1 MRKVTHGGTRDVSC
15 RESRP
20 KSRPPSSPKQSRLL
34 ETVRG
39 FVCFCG
45 CLILFSLIL
54 FSMQNDLLAIA
65 IQSVATAA
73 PAARVAAAVAVSPG
87 CCKAKTTRVG
97 SSLVGSSSIF
107 SNAQELTSR
116 STRPSTSYAG
126 SHQDGACG
134 DLPAEPDHLVY
145 FSDLP
150 VSANTS
156 SSHPIAL
163 SLIQLATGYVP
174 LFVLTCR
181 S

>member
-1 MRKVTHGGTRDVSC
+1 VSC
-15 RESRP
+15 QESCP
-20 KSRPPSSPKQSRLL
+20 KSRPPSSPKQSRLP
-34 ETVRG
+34 ETVCG
-39 FVCFCG
+39 FVCFRG
-45 CLILFSLIL
+45 CLIL

-65 IQSVATAA
+65 IQPVAMAA
-73 PAARVAAAVAVSPG
+73 PAARVVAAVAVSPG

-107 SNAQELTSR
+107 SNMQELTSR

-156 SSHPIAL
+156 SSHPITL
-163 SLIQLATGYVP
+163 SLIQLAMGTFLSLY
-174 LFVLTCR
+174 
-181 S
+181 